1 MKNTVW
7 SIFLML
13 FIRVFQNY
21 KFSLFVNG
29 VENVAV
35 YGTYKDNIEIIGILE
50 LEDAFSNS
58 APGK

>member
-1 MKNTVW
+1 
-7 SIFLML
+7 ML
-13 FIRVFQNY
+13 FIRVFQRC
-21 KFSLFVNG
+21 KSSFFVNG

-50 LEDAFSNS
+50 LEDAISNS